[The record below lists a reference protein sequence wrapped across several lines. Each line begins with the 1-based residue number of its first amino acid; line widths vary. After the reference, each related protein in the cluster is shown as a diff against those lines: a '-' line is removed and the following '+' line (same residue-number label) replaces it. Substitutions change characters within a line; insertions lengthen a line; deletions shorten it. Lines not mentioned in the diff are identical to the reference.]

1 MLLAN
6 GVSAERAISRGDG
19 MAGII
24 LRGKQVTDRERAAF
38 VKKMAARMK
47 AQAAAKMAAARKRT
61 GKKKLAAALAI
72 PGTILSDEVNKPGAN
87 YYARE
92 LKKGTCLRIIDLGG
106 QQAVDFL
113 CFDLADRQVRYNAAN
128 SIKLNETLYIT
139 TGFKLY
145 SDVAEVLMTVTQ
157 DTVGK
162 HDTIGG
168 ACSNQVNALRYGIP
182 NTCSC
187 RDNFIAALKSVGLE
201 RRDIHANI
209 NFFMHVPVAKSG
221 RTGIR
226 EGLSRPGDFV
236 ELRADKDVLVVM
248 SNCPQFYNP
257 CSGWNPTPIRVI
269 TWKPK

>member
-1 MLLAN
+1 
-6 GVSAERAISRGDG
+6 
-19 MAGII
+19 MAGIV
-24 LRGKQVTDRERAAF
+24 LRGKNVTDEQRAAY
-38 VKKMAARMK
+38 VKKLAAKHRANAIKKMNAAKKKTGKKKMAA
-47 AQAAAKMAAARKRT
+47 
-61 GKKKLAAALAI
+61 ALDI
-72 PGTILSDEVNKPGAN
+72 PGKVVSDELKEAGAN
-87 YYARE
+87 HYLRK
-92 LKKGTCLRIIDLGG
+92 LPKGSYLRIIDLGG

-113 CFDLADRQVRYNAAN
+113 CFDQADTEIRYNAAN
-128 SIKLNETLYIT
+128 SIKLNETLYVT

-145 SDVAEVLMTVTQ
+145 SDTADVLMTLTA

-168 ACSNQVNALRYGIP
+168 ACSNQVNYLRYGIK

-187 RDNFIAALKSVGLE
+187 RDNFISALATVGM
-201 RRDIHANI
+201 RQSDIHANI

-236 ELRADKDVLVVM
+236 ELRAEKDVMVVM

-269 TWKPK
+269 EWRPE

>member
-1 MLLAN
+1 
-6 GVSAERAISRGDG
+6 

-24 LRGKQVTDRERAAF
+24 LRGKSVTDEKRAAF
-38 VKKMAARMK
+38 VKKMAARMRRK
-47 AQAAAKMAAARKRT
+47 AARKMAAAKKRT
-61 GKKKLAAALAI
+61 GKQKLATALAV
-72 PGTILSDEVNKPGAN
+72 PGTIISDAVNKPGAN
-87 YYARE
+87 YYVRE
-92 LKKGTCLRIIDLGG
+92 LKKGTRLRIIDLGG

-113 CFDLADRQVRYNAAN
+113 CFDLANRQVRYNAAN
-128 SIKLNETLYIT
+128 SIKLNETLYIS

-145 SDVAEVLMTVTQ
+145 SDTAEVLMTVTH

-168 ACSNQVNALRYGIP
+168 ACSNQVNYLRYGIR

-201 RRDIHANI
+201 PRDIHANI

-236 ELRADKDVLVVM
+236 ELAAEKDVLVVM
-248 SNCPQFYNP
+248 SNCPQLYNP
-257 CSGWNPTPIRVI
+257 CSGWNPTPIRVVI
-269 TWKPK
+269 WRKE

>member
-1 MLLAN
+1 
-6 GVSAERAISRGDG
+6 

-24 LRGKQVTDRERAAF
+24 LRGKTVTDEQRAVH
-38 VKKMAARMK
+38 VKKMAAKMRAKALKRMT
-47 AQAAAKMAAARKRT
+47 AARKRD
-61 GKKKLAAALAI
+61 GKRKLAAALDI
-72 PGTILSDEVNKPGAN
+72 PGTILSDEVNEPGAN
-87 YYARE
+87 HFLRKLA
-92 LKKGTCLRIIDLGG
+92 KGNRVRIVDLGG

-113 CFDLADRQVRYNAAN
+113 CFDLADTQVRYNAAN
-128 SIKLNETLYIT
+128 SIKLNETIHVS

-145 SDVAEVLMTVTQ
+145 SDIAEVLMTVTQ
-157 DTVGK
+157 DTVGM

-168 ACSNQVNALRYGIP
+168 ACSNQVNYLRYGIK

-187 RDNFIAALKSVGLE
+187 RDNFISALKTVGLE
-201 RRDIHANI
+201 PRDIHANI

-236 ELRADKDVLVVM
+236 ELCAEKDVLVVM

-257 CSGWNPTPIRVI
+257 CSGWNPTPIRII
-269 TWKPK
+269 TWQPGDAA

>member
-1 MLLAN
+1 
-6 GVSAERAISRGDG
+6 

-24 LRGKQVTDRERAAF
+24 LRGKQSRDEQRAAH
-38 VKKMAARMK
+38 VKKMAA
-47 AQAAAKMAAARKRT
+47 QDARQGSARRWRRPKRRDRQ
-61 GKKKLAAALAI
+61 KKLAAALDI
-72 PGTILSDEVNKPGAN
+72 PGTIISDEVNKPGAN
-87 YYARE
+87 YYLRK
-92 LKKGTCLRIIDLGG
+92 LTKGTCLRIIDLGG

-113 CFDLADRQVRYNAAN
+113 CFDLADPQVRYNAAN

-145 SDVAEVLMTVTQ
+145 SDTAEVLMTRHGRHGRQ
-157 DTVGK
+157 AR
-162 HDTIGG
+162 HDRRRLQ
-168 ACSNQVNALRYGIP
+168 NQVNYLRYGIT

-187 RDNFIAALKSVGLE
+187 RDNFISALKSVGLE
-201 RRDIHANI
+201 PRDIHANI

-236 ELRADKDVLVVM
+236 ELVAEKDVLVVM

-269 TWKPK
+269 AWRPG